1 MIEAA
6 EPTDCRPTLADVH
19 ISDAEDSHPN
29 TASPLKMQTAE
40 PEPPLNDDQ
49 LLQKLSSM
57 QEQMK
62 NQQTEMIRLCEVTVR
77 EKETATCVQTQLFKQ
92 IRAQRGSRSSPTA
105 GRNPRAPLR
114 QRAHRNPLTPLE
126 ARGASDRRP
135 TKMKQ
140 TEVPSH

>member
-29 TASPLKMQTAE
+29 ITSPLKMQIIE

-57 QEQMK
+57 RVQMK
-62 NQQTEMIRLCEVTVR
+62 NHKLS
-77 EKETATCVQTQLFKQ
+77 
-92 IRAQRGSRSSPTA
+92 IRADAKPVKQKPKRMNEERNLPSGLKSITYSRLASFEKHSTPTDSLIPSS
-105 GRNPRAPLR
+105 
-114 QRAHRNPLTPLE
+114 
-126 ARGASDRRP
+126 
-135 TKMKQ
+135 
-140 TEVPSH
+140 